1 MTITVE
7 FETIIVCRPIIDL
20 RFKGG
25 WAAWLKKYS
34 MEDDGD
40 LSRISAM
47 SGHDIARTEKKIQ
60 KLGLLSPEVTQD
72 CYQYRDYYLYAM
84 EYKPLRLHGFDRG
97 SPPNWLIWN
106 EPLMAKITASEL
118 DRMVEERTIKINPSK
133 PTFDFNNEAQIT

>member
-20 RFKGG
+20 RFRGG
-25 WAAWLKKYS
+25 WAAWLKKFS
-34 MEDDGD
+34 VEDDGH

-84 EYKPLRLHGFDRG
+84 EYKPHRLYGFEIG
-97 SPPNWLIWN
+97 SPPAWLQMN
-106 EPLMAKITASEL
+106 RPLITKITASEL

>member
-1 MTITVE
+1 MSISIE

-25 WAAWLKKYS
+25 WEAWLKKFS
-34 MEDDGD
+34 IEDDGH

-60 KLGLLSPEVTQD
+60 KLGLLPPEVTQD

-84 EYKPLRLHGFDRG
+84 EYKPHKLHGFDNG
-97 SPPNWLIWN
+97 SSPNWLIWN
-106 EPLMAKITASEL
+106 EPSMAKITASEL
-118 DRMVEERTIKINPSK
+118 NRMVEERTIKTNPFK
-133 PTFDFNNEAQIT
+133 PTLDFNHEAQIT

>member
-25 WAAWLKKYS
+25 WAVWLKKFS
-34 MEDDGD
+34 MEDDGH

-60 KLGLLSPEVTQD
+60 KLGLLPPEVTQD
-72 CYQYRDYYLYAM
+72 CYQYRDYFLYTM
-84 EYKPLRLHGFDRG
+84 EYEPYKLHGFEIG
-97 SPPNWLIWN
+97 SPPDWLQMN
-106 EPLMAKITASEL
+106 QPLITRITASEL

-133 PTFDFNNEAQIT
+133 PTFDFNHEAQIT

>member
-25 WAAWLKKYS
+25 WVAWLKRYS
-34 MEDDGD
+34 MEYDGH

-60 KLGLLSPEVTQD
+60 KLGLLPPEVTQD
-72 CYQYRDYYLYAM
+72 CYQYRDYFLYTM
-84 EYKPLRLHGFDRG
+84 EYQPYKLHGFKIG
-97 SPPNWLIWN
+97 SPPDWLQMN
-106 EPLMAKITASEL
+106 QPLITRITASEL
-118 DRMVEERTIKINPSK
+118 DLMVEERTIKINPSQ
-133 PTFDFNNEAQIT
+133 PTLDFNHEAKIT